1 MDTFENAK
9 VVSVLLDKKTG
20 GYDANF
26 DDFIAPS
33 EITVTITLKEY
44 RSLVSD
50 FATRKQAIDAA
61 EKDRY
66 SREQKIKEL
75 TEANDKLKGENYDLK
90 TQIDALKERV
100 AELSGK
106 GALDA

>member
-20 GYDANF
+20 GYDVNYEN
-26 DDFIAPS
+26 FIAPS

-61 EKDRY
+61 EKDKY

-75 TEANDKLKGENYDLK
+75 NEANDKLKGENYDLK
-90 TQIDALKERV
+90 TQIDTLKDQI
-100 AELSGK
+100 AALSGK
-106 GALDA
+106 GGLDA